1 MIVPQ
6 HVGIILDGNRRFA
19 RELMKKPWLGHKIGL
34 EKARHVLE
42 WACERGIKYV
52 TAYVLSLENFDTRPK
67 KELRMILKYFGE
79 EMDNILLSTDHVI
92 HKFAIKVRF
101 IGRTHILPDG
111 LQAKMKRVEEVTNK
125 YRKHGLNIAIAYG
138 GQQELVD
145 AVKGILQ
152 KGLAGV
158 IRPSDLNETILKEH
172 LYTNGQPYPDM
183 IFRTGGE
190 KRLSNFLPF
199 QSVYSELIFT
209 DTKWP
214 ALTEKEFDAALTEF
228 ARRRRR
234 FGK

>member
-1 MIVPQ
+1 MIPQ

-19 RELMKKPWLGHKIGL
+19 RELMKRPWLGHKMGL
-34 EKARHVLE
+34 EKAREVLT

-52 TAYVLSLENFDTRPK
+52 TAYVLSLENLQTRPK
-67 KELRMILKYFGE
+67 KELQLILKYFGE
-79 EMDNILLSTDHVI
+79 EMDNILVSTDHVI
-92 HKFAIKVRF
+92 HNFSIKVRF
-101 IGRTHILPDG
+101 IGRTRVLPDG
-111 LQAKMKRVEEVTNK
+111 LQEKMKRVEEKTNK
-125 YRKHGLNIAIAYG
+125 YKKHALNIAIAYG

-145 AVKGILQ
+145 AVKSIME
-152 KGLAGV
+152 KGLKGI
-158 IRPSDLNETILKEH
+158 IRPGDLNETMLKQH

-214 ALTEKEFDAALTEF
+214 ALTKKEFDAALDEF
-228 ARRRRR
+228 SKRRRR
-234 FGK
+234 FGR